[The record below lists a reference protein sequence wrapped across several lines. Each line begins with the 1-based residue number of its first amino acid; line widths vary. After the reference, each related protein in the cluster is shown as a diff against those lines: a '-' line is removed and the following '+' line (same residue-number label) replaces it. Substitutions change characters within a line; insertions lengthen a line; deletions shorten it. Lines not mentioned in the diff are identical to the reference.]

1 MPSFQTMAAMLP
13 ISLHPVESEAPHQAP
28 PTVNLPRLRLAR
40 YLVLLSTHLA
50 AQTAFADTGMQMSGA
65 FGGYPMAREAS
76 GTSWQPDSTPI
87 PGIMSADDGWM
98 TMLHGYLDQ
107 VHDHQGGT
115 RGDTEDFSESML
127 MLMADRSWGQDT
139 LGLRAMLSLDPLMG
153 KDGYPLLLQTGET
166 SDGIHPLVDR
176 QHPHDLF
183 MELSASWS
191 HSFDSSHSLYFY
203 GGLPG
208 EPALGP
214 PAFMHRASGMDDPE
228 APISHHW
235 LDSTHVTYGV
245 LTAGY
250 VYDALKFEVSAF
262 HGREPDQF
270 RYNIETG
277 PLDSASA
284 RLSWNP
290 SEDWSMQ
297 VSQGYIH
304 SPEELQPQVSQ
315 HRSTASVIYNRPLDE
330 GNWASTLAWGR
341 DDDRPGQTLNAF
353 LAESAVTIRATH
365 TIFARLERVQ
375 EDELFTG
382 ASPLAGDEFGVAK
395 LSMGYIHDWPLT
407 EHLYFGLG
415 GLISFYG
422 MPAAVDSAYDHPRS
436 YMVFARLKLE

>member
-1 MPSFQTMAAMLP
+1 MSSSDIHRWSRLLP
-13 ISLHPVESEAPHQAP
+13 ILI
-28 PTVNLPRLRLAR
+28 LASMA
-40 YLVLLSTHLA
+40 VH
-50 AQTAFADTGMQMSGA
+50 TAFADTGMDMPGA
-65 FGGYPMAREAS
+65 LGGYPMTREAS
-76 GTSWQPDSTPI
+76 GTSWQPDSTPM
-87 PGIMSADDGWM
+87 PGVMSMDEGWM
-98 TMLHGYLDQ
+98 TMLHGYVDQ
-107 VHDHQGGT
+107 VYDHQGGP
-115 RGDTEDFSESML
+115 RGDTENFSESMF

-166 SDGIHPLVDR
+166 ADGIHPLVDR

-191 HSFDSSHSLYFY
+191 HDFDQASSLFFY

-235 LDSTHVTYGV
+235 LDSTHVSYGV
-245 LTAGY
+245 VTAGY
-250 VYDALKFEVSAF
+250 TYQQFRFEVSAF

-290 SEDWSMQ
+290 DQDWSMQ
-297 VSQGYIH
+297 ISQGYIH
-304 SPEELQPQVSQ
+304 SPEELQPDVNQ
-315 HRSTASVIYNRPLDE
+315 HRSTASVIYDRPLDE
-330 GNWASTLAWGR
+330 GNWAATLAWGR
-341 DDDRPGQTLNAF
+341 DDNRPGQALNAF
-353 LAESAVTIRATH
+353 LLESTVSLHATH
-365 TIFARLERVQ
+365 TIFVRLERVQ
-375 EDELFTG
+375 EDELFAG
-382 ASPLAGDEFGVAK
+382 ASPLANDEFGVTK
-395 LSMGYIHDWPLT
+395 LSVGYIHDWPLA

-415 GLISFYG
+415 GLISFYDL
-422 MPAAVDSAYDHPRS
+422 PPAVDTAYGSPHS
-436 YMVFARLKLE
+436 YMLFVRLKLE

>member
-1 MPSFQTMAAMLP
+1 MQSLIVSTMRLTSFLLLCALVQAAHADESMAMP
-13 ISLHPVESEAPHQAP
+13 
-28 PTVNLPRLRLAR
+28 
-40 YLVLLSTHLA
+40 
-50 AQTAFADTGMQMSGA
+50 GA
-65 FGGYPMAREAS
+65 LGGYPMSREAS
-76 GTSWQPDSTPI
+76 GTSWEPDVTPMD
-87 PGIMSADDGWM
+87 GVMSMDGEWM
-98 TMLHGYLDQ
+98 TMVHGYLNQ
-107 VHDHQGGT
+107 VHDHQGGP
-115 RGDTEDFSESML
+115 RGATEDFSDSMF
-127 MLMADRSWGQDT
+127 MWMADRDWGQDT

-153 KDGYPLLLQTGET
+153 KRGYPLLLQTGE
-166 SDGIHPLVDR
+166 SADGVTPLVDR

-191 HSFDSSHSLYFY
+191 HAFDQERSFYLY

-250 VYDALKFEVSAF
+250 VHGPVKFEVSAF

-277 PLDSASA
+277 RLDSASA

-290 SEDWSMQ
+290 SDEWALQMSR
-297 VSQGYIH
+297 GYIH
-304 SPEELQPQVSQ
+304 SPEALQPQVSQ
-315 HRSTASVIYNRPLDE
+315 HRTTASAIYDRRFDG
-330 GNWASTLAWGR
+330 GNWATTFAWGR
-341 DDDRPGQTLNAF
+341 DDDRPGKALDAY
-353 LAESAVTIRATH
+353 LLESAVVLHATH
-365 TIFARLERVQ
+365 TFFARLERVQ

-382 ASPLAGDEFGVAK
+382 ASPVAGEEFGVAK
-395 LSMGYIHDWPLT
+395 LSLGYIHDWALGG
-407 EHLYFGLG
+407 HLYFGLG
-415 GLISFYG
+415 GLVSTYDLPAVVDAAYG
-422 MPAAVDSAYDHPRS
+422 APRS